1 VSAVS
6 EASGREA
13 LVEEVR
19 RLAEVMVAAEVDDAE
34 AASAAAVV
42 AGITRGLAGSPPL
55 GTPWFWRLPTSS
67 KDGSAG
73 WLRHNP
79 VAPPVRIVRVADG
92 ILTGELRF
100 GMPYVGPPGRVH
112 GGYLAAV
119 LDHVLGMYLS
129 AIGRPSLTLSL
140 TTSYAGPT
148 PLNVDLALAAGHSIQ
163 DGRKTHAWAEIR
175 HNGVTTSRAE
185 GLFLM
190 TASDA
195 TSQHEQPVLVRGSRP
210 IAEAHEGGGDRW

>member
-1 VSAVS
+1 MPELV
-6 EASGREA
+6 GREA

-19 RLAEVMVAAEVDDAE
+19 QLTEVMVAADVDDGE
-34 AASAAAVV
+34 AAAAAAVV
-42 AGITRGLAGSPPL
+42 AGLTQGLAASPPL
-55 GTPWFWRLPTSS
+55 RTPWFWSLPTPS

-79 VAPPVRIVRVADG
+79 VAPPVRIARVADG
-92 ILTGELRF
+92 RLTGELRF

-140 TTSYAGPT
+140 TTTYPAPT
-148 PLNVDLALAAGHSIQ
+148 PLDVDLTLAAGHSIE
-163 DGRKTHAWAEIR
+163 DGRKTHAWAEIG
-175 HNGVTTSRAE
+175 HDGVTTSRAE
-185 GLFLM
+185 GLFLV
-190 TASDA
+190 TRS
-195 TSQHEQPVLVRGSRP
+195 
-210 IAEAHEGGGDRW
+210 EALSKKDEIR